1 MFKLSLYFLGFN
13 TNFYTI
19 DSALPRDLGNSGSEL
34 IDNPLIIL
42 IFSLKSLNYTIK
54 FELNSNYLD
63 ILKYLF
69 SNYKDNFRELSL
81 NSFTNGTG
89 AVNISSDRNGAGAEN
104 LKVNGVNKAYELNLV
119 QMAKNLKNLS
129 PSLKS
134 QFNFGLVYQAI
145 DEVEI
150 DLKGSNYFN
159 NGFLTGGPDPLNP
172 NPQKILALHPYKQN
186 ILERLILELGSPSF
200 NFETINFNEAQ
211 TF

>member
-89 AVNISSDRNGAGAEN
+89 AVNISSDHNGAGAEN

-186 ILERLILELGSPSF
+186 ILERLILEL
-200 NFETINFNEAQ
+200 
-211 TF
+211 